1 MQGKGFVKLFASLLL
16 LIVIYQ
22 TALLFPIWSVESAAD
37 AQAEQAVAA
46 KQYTPEE
53 AVVIRSTARQQYL
66 DSVSSE
72 SVFFGFTYQNLKRQQ
87 LALGLDLKGG
97 MSVVLQVDLRDL
109 LYSLSGESKNIDF
122 TKAITRARELQKS
135 SQSDF
140 ATLFAQAFKEV
151 APSSNLASI
160 FGPARKLKDIN
171 TESTDAQ
178 VLAAIRTEAQEAVRR
193 TNKLLKERIDR
204 LGVAQPTVS
213 LDESTDRITI
223 ELPGITNPQRARE
236 YLQTTA
242 SLEFWDTYRL
252 QDVVGSTNLGN
263 MLIELN
269 ESLKDK
275 TVTIQIDS
283 SKKDS
288 TGKTIIDTIKTASA
302 GVDSANVGPLFS
314 KLQLVGGV
322 TIGLAAASDTA
333 EVMAIL
339 TTNAAKL
346 PRNARFVWS
355 NKYEKEEATGIRKY
369 VLYCLDTKGKTEAP
383 LQGDRIVAARMDTDT
398 RTAGYVVVVNMNDE
412 GKREWK
418 KMTERNSVPE
428 NKAVAIV
435 LDNKVY
441 SAPVVNGVIADGN
454 TQISGN
460 FTAVEAGDLAN
471 ILSIGKLPCRT
482 EIIEEAI
489 VGPSLGE
496 ATVRAGLIALL
507 VGFLSGLVFMLGYYS
522 FAGFISIIALM
533 FNLLIIISCLAS
545 FGTVLTLPG
554 IAGIVLTIGMAVD
567 ANVIIFERIREGLR
581 KGESWTVAMN
591 KGFEQSYSS
600 IIDANITT
608 LLVAIILFYFGL
620 GPIKGFATV
629 LIVGVIS
636 SVFTAVF
643 FGRTLFDYFGRRKQ
657 DAADAANAGTSTDAE
672 LVEAKPIS
680 VGSAATINVLA
691 NPGMNFIGKRYL
703 AYAFS
708 GILIAAGLVSI
719 FTRGFDLGV
728 DFQGGRSYVL
738 EFEKEVDNEALKT
751 KVIAAMDGYDKV
763 IIKTFNQSSQVKVT
777 TSYLQAENAE
787 NTDALVLEKIH
798 KAATEYS
805 GSTISLADFTAQKAS
820 PQLKL
825 NAVSKVGA
833 SVADDIRSSAYTTAI
848 IAMLGIF
855 LYILFRFRRW
865 QYSAGA
871 TLALMHDVL
880 IVIGLFSLLKGIL
893 PFSLEVNQEFIAAI
907 LTIIGYSI
915 NDTVIVFDRIRESL
929 REEENKGKSLAVVIN
944 DAVNNTLSRTFM
956 TSFTTLLVVILL
968 FIFGGDGVRGFA
980 FALLVGIGFGT
991 YSSIYIAS
999 PLIVDF
1005 TNDAAKMTEDEED
1018 YVPEYVK
1025 VAAAAAAAAEKAAK
1039 EAEDLAAREP
1049 KA

>member
-16 LIVIYQ
+16 LIVVYQ
-22 TALLFPIWSVESAAD
+22 TALLFPIWSVESEAD
-37 AQAEQAVAA
+37 ARAELAVAA
-46 KQYTPEE
+46 QKYTDEE
-53 AVVIRSTARQQYL
+53 ALVVRSAARQQYL

-72 SVFFGFTYQNLKRQQ
+72 PGFLGFTYQSLKRQQ

-109 LYSLSGESKNIDF
+109 LYSLSGESKNLDF

-151 APSSNLASI
+151 APNSSLASV
-160 FGPARKLKDIN
+160 FAPARKLKDIN
-171 TESTDAQ
+171 LESTDAQ
-178 VLAAIRTEAQEAVRR
+178 VLAAIRVEAQEAVRR

-252 QDVVGSTNLGN
+252 QDVVGSTNLAN
-263 MLIELN
+263 MLAELN

-275 TVTIQIDS
+275 TATIQIDS

-288 TGKTIIDTIKTASA
+288 LGNTIIDTIKTTSA
-302 GVDSANVGPLFS
+302 TVDSANVGPLFS
-314 KLQLVGGV
+314 KMQFGGDV
-322 TIGLAAASDTA
+322 NIGVVSTADTA

-339 TTNAAKL
+339 NNNANKL

-355 NKYEKEEATGIRKY
+355 NKYDKDKTTGERKY
-369 VLYCLDTKGKTEAP
+369 ILYCLDTKGKAEAP
-383 LQGDRIVAARMDTDT
+383 LQGDRIVAARMDSDT
-398 RTAGYVVVVNMNDE
+398 RTSGYVVVVNMNDE

-418 KMTERNSVPE
+418 KMTERNSMPE

-454 TQISGN
+454 TQISGS

-507 VGFLSGLVFMLGYYS
+507 VGFLSVLIFMLGYYS
-522 FAGFISIIALM
+522 FAGFISIIALL
-533 FNLLIIISCLAS
+533 FNLMIIISCLAS

-567 ANVIIFERIREGLR
+567 ANVIVFERIREELR
-581 KGESWTVAMN
+581 KGTIWAESLK

-600 IIDANITT
+600 IFDANITT
-608 LLVAIILFYFGL
+608 LLVAFILFQNGL

-636 SVFTAVF
+636 SVFTALF
-643 FGRTLFDYFGRRKQ
+643 FGRLLFDFFGKRK
-657 DAADAANAGTSTDAE
+657 DAAATAINNDATADAE
-672 LVEAKPIS
+672 LVDAKPIS
-680 VGSAATINVLA
+680 VGSAATMNVLA
-691 NPGMNFIGKRYL
+691 NPGANIIGKRKISYVISL
-703 AYAFS
+703 ALVVAS
-708 GILIAAGLVSI
+708 LVSI

-738 EFEKEVDNEALKT
+738 QFGKDVEIDALKT
-751 KVIAAMDGYDKV
+751 KIVAAMDGYDKV
-763 IIKTFNQSSQVKVT
+763 IIKTFNENTQVKVT
-777 TSYLQAENAE
+777 TSYLQTENAE
-787 NTDALVLEKIH
+787 NTDALVLEKIY
-798 KAATEYS
+798 KGAVEYS
-805 GSTISLADFTAQKAS
+805 GSAITLADFAAQKAT
-820 PQLKL
+820 PELKL
-825 NAVSKVGA
+825 NATSKVGA
-833 SVADDIRSSAYTTAI
+833 SVADDIRSSAYTTALFSI
-848 IAMLGIF
+848 IAIF
-855 LYILFRFRRW
+855 AYLLFRFRRW

-871 TLALMHDVL
+871 VIALAHDV
-880 IVIGLFSLLKGIL
+880 IITVGLFSLLKGIL

-907 LTIIGYSI
+907 LTVIGYSI

-929 REEENKGKSLAVVIN
+929 RDEANQGKSFASVIN
-944 DAVNNTLSRTFM
+944 TAINNTLSRTFM
-956 TSFTTLLVVILL
+956 TSFTTLLVVLLL
-968 FIFGGDGVRGFA
+968 FIFGGDGVRGFS
-980 FALLVGIGFGT
+980 FALLIGIAVGT
-991 YSSIYIAS
+991 YSSIFVAS
-999 PLIVDF
+999 PIIVDL
-1005 TNDAAKMTEDEED
+1005 TNDASRMTEDEED

-1025 VAAAAAAAAEKAAK
+1025 EAAAAAAAAEKAAK
-1039 EAEDLAAREP
+1039 EAEDLAAQEP